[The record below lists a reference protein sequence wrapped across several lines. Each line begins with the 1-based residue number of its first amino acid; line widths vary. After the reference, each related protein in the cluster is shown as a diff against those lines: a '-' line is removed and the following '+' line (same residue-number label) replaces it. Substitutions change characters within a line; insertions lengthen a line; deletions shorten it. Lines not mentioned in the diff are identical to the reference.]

1 MVESLAA
8 KLNNISVEDIDA
20 EDKENPLLCSEYI
33 NGIYDYMRVMEV
45 QYQVININDNS
56 YTFKIQEVI
65 YINDNSYNIH
75 SKYYTGSNLY

>member
-45 QYQVININDNS
+45 QYQVINYTDNS
-56 YTFKIQEVI
+56 Y
-65 YINDNSYNIH
+65 SIH
-75 SKYYTGSNLY
+75 SPISTNLANSTDIWEEIWEE